1 MTNLSVTVSRTA
13 LKKRAQPCTWRQR
26 SKVIPFGLERM
37 KKNFSKSSSLS
48 STMLVERAICASPAL
63 RNSSSGRSSS
73 Q

>member
-1 MTNLSVTVSRTA
+1 MVSRAA
-13 LKKRAQPCTWRQR
+13 LKKRAQPWMWRQR
-26 SKVIPFGLERM
+26 SKMTPFGFERM

-48 STMLVERAICASPAL
+48 AAMLVERAICASPAL